1 MGALHFASQQER
13 ESGSLQLPPSSSPS
27 PPWPNATA
35 AGLINS
41 QVLDNAKTYNP
52 MIVLDNDDRLIEARC
67 DCYFYGHNKLMRGP
81 CEHMLAL
88 RRLYHGQV
96 ALPPS
101 HAQARGGAA

>member
-1 MGALHFASQQER
+1 
-13 ESGSLQLPPSSSPS
+13 
-27 PPWPNATA
+27 
-35 AGLINS
+35 
-41 QVLDNAKTYNP
+41 

-101 HAQARGGAA
+101 YAQASGSAA